1 MKQLGVLG
9 SLDAGTEKRIRSS
22 LPSFMADRDTCTISR
37 FPTSGTLRY
46 WVTTF
51 KCPCHGKCQVKTYR
65 KQDGSSTP
73 QSYAADTAQKIERDH
88 SACYAAQTKEQP
100 ATGYSKE
107 FSMVDDA
114 IDLAKTY
121 EERNRDLEAQV
132 SAAMLGSSQG
142 SACRVVPGTKR
153 SEAKTTGC
161 C

>member
-22 LPSFMADRDTCTISR
+22 LPSFMADRDICTIARS
-37 FPTSGTLRY
+37 PKQGKVKC
-46 WVTTF
+46 WVTTY
-51 KCPCHGKCQVKTYR
+51 KCPCHGKCQAKAYR

-73 QSYAADTAQKIERDH
+73 QSYAADTARKIERDH

-100 ATGYSKE
+100 ATGYSKD

-114 IDLAKTY
+114 IDLATTLEK
-121 EERNRDLEAQV
+121 RNRDLEAQV
-132 SAAMLGSSQG
+132 SAAMLGSWEG
-142 SACRVVPGTKR
+142 SSCRVVPGTKR